1 MYTVLVR
8 NIFGGENMTPLR
20 AIRLKCLD
28 CCCGQAREVRDCSC
42 PDCGLYPYRLGKN
55 PARAGLKNNG
65 SFAKKHGSTDDSAR
79 EGDTEGKYIPSKR
92 TATIFVGKKSG
103 VEIRKEN

>member
-1 MYTVLVR
+1 
-8 NIFGGENMTPLR
+8 MTPLK

-42 PDCGLYPYRLGKN
+42 LDCGLYPYRLGKN

-65 SFAKKHGSTDDSAR
+65 SFVKSHGSTGDSDR
-79 EGDTEGKYIPSKR
+79 EGDTEGKYIPGKR
-92 TATIFVGKKSG
+92 TAAIFTGKMSG
-103 VEIRKEN
+103 LEIREEN

>member
-1 MYTVLVR
+1 
-8 NIFGGENMTPLR
+8 MTPLK

-42 PDCGLYPYRLGKN
+42 PACGLYPYRLGKN

-65 SFAKKHGSTDDSAR
+65 SFAKSHGSMGDSGH
-79 EGDTEGKYIPSKR
+79 EGNTEGNDTHGKR
-92 TATIFVGKKSG
+92 TAAIFTGKMGG